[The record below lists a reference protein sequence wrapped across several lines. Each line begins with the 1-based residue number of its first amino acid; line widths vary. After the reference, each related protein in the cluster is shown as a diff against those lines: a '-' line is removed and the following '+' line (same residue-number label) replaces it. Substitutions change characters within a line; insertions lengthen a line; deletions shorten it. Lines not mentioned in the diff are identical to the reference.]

1 MTLAFLAC
9 QHILKKI
16 GKLFQ
21 SSHPD
26 CLGAKLHQPKQM
38 GVSKNNGTPKSSI
51 LIGCSI
57 INHPFWG
64 VLHPYFWFN
73 TQIEKRLLSTPR
85 QKIFVKFS
93 VIFYPPGAC
102 HLLGKKIGRDFSRV
116 KQRSGFATLEGQPPT
131 VEAISCLHPQK
142 PTCPLKRDGHPRA
155 GLETQKTGMKQ
166 PKGSLIPFHS
176 RKTCQLRIRKFP
188 IEQIWSNFPIIP
200 KTE

>member
-1 MTLAFLAC
+1 MLVGIT
-9 QHILKKI
+9 I
-16 GKLFQ
+16 
-21 SSHPD
+21 
-26 CLGAKLHQPKQM
+26 HQPKQM

-116 KQRSGFATLEGQPPT
+116 KQRSGFATL
-131 VEAISCLHPQK
+131 
-142 PTCPLKRDGHPRA
+142 KRDGHPRA
-155 GLETQKTGMKQ
+155 GLENTENRHETTK
-166 PKGSLIPFHS
+166 KGSLIPFHS

-188 IEQIWSNFPIIP
+188 HRTNLVKFSYNS
-200 KTE
+200 